1 MSVPKGRRSES
12 KFEAHHHFYRL
23 RDEVTQLILN
33 DFGFSEHKYQKAL
46 EKFRVSHKS
55 AENVDEVVERW
66 ETKSLSFRRWFID
79 EEGKAIIDI
88 LRDIQRNFTMAN
100 SIYPSET
107 HAKLMEFLMRR
118 FYMNRAIGLCYSLK
132 QEIQYVIRT
141 LPVDINKYERFA
153 DEIDRQ
159 IALYKGVRLADNRL
173 IRQKKDAKHESL
185 SDSVRKT
192 FDGIASIIRKVG
204 RIEQNADNEEEEQGN
219 L

>member
-12 KFEAHHHFYRL
+12 KFEAQHHFFWL
-23 RDEVTQLILN
+23 RDEVTKLVLN
-33 DFGFSEHKYQKAL
+33 DFGFSEYKYQKAL
-46 EKFRVSHKS
+46 EKYRVSHS
-55 AENVDEVVERW
+55 TAENVEDVVERW
-66 ETKSLSFRRWFID
+66 ETKTQSFRRWFID
-79 EEGKAIIDI
+79 EEGRAIIDI
-88 LRDIQRNFTMAN
+88 LRDIQRNFTTAN

-153 DEIDRQ
+153 VEIDKQ

-173 IRQKKDAKHESL
+173 IKTKKGTKHESL
-185 SDSVRKT
+185 SDSISKT
-192 FDGIASIIRKVG
+192 FDGIASIIRKIG
-204 RIEQNADNEEEEQGN
+204 RIEERAEAEDEEQGN